1 MAAVTKKMLFLCAIP
16 SSFLCSYFFADN
28 LIADYSRGKF
38 LQVNA
43 RQRNVWT

>member
-1 MAAVTKKMLFLCAIP
+1 MAAVTKNVISLCH
-16 SSFLCSYFFADN
+16 SKQFFVLLFFADN